1 MFEYAAT
8 VIKVIDGDTVDV
20 EVDLGMHTF
29 TKTRLR
35 ILGINAPEVS
45 TASGRLAQGWARMIL
60 PIGAF
65 VTIKTQKDKTEKYG
79 RWLADIRLPD
89 GQDYATMAISTGN
102 AVPWD
107 GTGQR
112 PD

>member
-1 MFEYAAT
+1 MFEYTAT
-8 VIKVIDGDTVDV
+8 VLKVIDGDTVDV

-35 ILGINAPEVS
+35 VLGINAPEVS
-45 TASGRLAQGWARMIL
+45 TESGRLARLWGRMVL
-60 PIGAF
+60 PMGAF

-79 RWLADIRLPD
+79 RWLASIALPD
-89 GQDYATMAISTGN
+89 GQDYATMAIDTGH